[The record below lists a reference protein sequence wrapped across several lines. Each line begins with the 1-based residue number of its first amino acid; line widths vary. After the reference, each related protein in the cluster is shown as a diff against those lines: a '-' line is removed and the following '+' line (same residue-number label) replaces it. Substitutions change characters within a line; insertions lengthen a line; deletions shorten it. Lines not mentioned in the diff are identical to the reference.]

1 MKDRYIDIINSGK
14 YVPIFFQPWW
24 LDIVC
29 GADKWD
35 AIVVEKNGVVEGV
48 LPYHQKK
55 QASFT
60 KIGMPVLTPCLGYW
74 LYYPKDINYSNKISF
89 ENRVVKELLNQLP
102 NVSRIDQ
109 ILSPQHTNWL
119 ALKWSGFEQNSLVTY
134 RLTGLKEMDH
144 PIDHYHFKTRNIIRK
159 HQEDIDIVTT
169 DDASHLF
176 NSLKSTIEGKQGSLI
191 ASQEIFQQLYD
202 ASSQREM
209 GELYLAKA
217 KAGQVLASGFVVW
230 DEKCAY
236 YLFRARNKNVE
247 SSGALS
253 VMTDHIITQL
263 AGKVEAFD
271 FLGSNL
277 EEVEKFVRK
286 FGTRQMPMHFVWK
299 TNSKL
304 YGAIKRMSPL

>member
-1 MKDRYIDIINSGK
+1 MKDRYIDIVESGK

-29 GADKWD
+29 GPEKWD
-35 AIVVEKNGVVEGV
+35 AVVVEKNGVVEGV
-48 LPYHQKK
+48 LPFHQKK
-55 QASFT
+55 QANFT
-60 KIGMPVLTPCLGYW
+60 KIGMPVLTPFLGYW

-102 NVSRIDQ
+102 NVSHIDQ

-119 ALKWSGFEQNSLVTY
+119 PLKWSGYEQNSLVTY
-134 RLTGLKEMDH
+134 QLTGLKEMTN

-159 HQEDIDIVTT
+159 HQEEIKVVSC

-176 NSLKSTIEGKQGSLI
+176 NSLKSTIEEKSGTLL
-191 ASQEIFQQLYD
+191 ASREIFQQLYE
-202 ASSQREM
+202 ASSQIEM
-209 GELYLAKA
+209 GALYLAQDKNN
-217 KAGQVLASGFVVW
+217 QVLASGFVVW
-230 DEKCAY
+230 DARCAY

-253 VMTDHIITQL
+253 VLTHHIIEQL
-263 AGKVEAFD
+263 VGKVEAFD

-286 FGTRQMPMHFVWK
+286 FGTRQLPMHFVWK

-304 YGAIKRMSPL
+304 YGALKKIKS

>member
-1 MKDRYIDIINSGK
+1 MKDRYIDIINSGL

-29 GADKWD
+29 GADNWNV
-35 AIVVEKNGVVEGV
+35 IVVEKNGVVEGV

-55 QASFT
+55 QANFT
-60 KIGMPVLTPCLGYW
+60 KIGMPVLTPFLGYW
-74 LYYPKDINYSNKISF
+74 LYYPNAINYPNKISF

-119 ALKWSGFEQNSLVTY
+119 PLKWSGFEQTGLVTY
-134 RLTGLKEMDH
+134 QLTGLKAMKN
-144 PIDHYHFKTRNIIRK
+144 PIEHYHFKTRNIIRK
-159 HQEDIDIVTT
+159 HQDEMEVIATT
-169 DDASHLF
+169 DAGHLF
-176 NSLKSTIEGKQGSLI
+176 NSLKSTIEEKQGTLI
-191 ASQEIFQQLYD
+191 ASQDIFQQLYD

-209 GELYLAKA
+209 GMLYLARNKNQ
-217 KAGQVLASGFVVW
+217 QVLASGFVVW
-230 DEKCAY
+230 DKERAY

-253 VMTDHIITQL
+253 VLTHHIIQQL
-263 AGKVEAFD
+263 VGKVDAFD

-286 FGTRQMPMHFVWK
+286 FGTTQYPMHFVWK

-304 YGAIKRMSPL
+304 YEVLKKIT

>member
-1 MKDRYIDIINSGK
+1 MKDRYIHIINAGM

-29 GADKWD
+29 GPEKWD
-35 AIVVEKNGVVEGV
+35 AVVIEKNGVVEGV

-55 QASFT
+55 QANFT
-60 KIGMPVLTPCLGYW
+60 KIGMPVLTPFLGYW

-89 ENRVVKELLNQLP
+89 ENRVVKELLHQLP

-119 ALKWSGFEQNSLVTY
+119 PLKWNGFEQNSLVTY
-134 RLTGLKEMDH
+134 QLTGLRKMKN
-144 PIDHYHFKTRNIIRK
+144 PIDYYHFKTRNIIRK
-159 HQEDIDIVTT
+159 HEKEIQISTCS
-169 DDASHLF
+169 DAGHLF
-176 NSLKSTIEGKQGSLI
+176 DSLKSTIEEKKGSLI
-191 ASQEIFQQLYD
+191 ASQEIFQQLYE
-202 ASSQREM
+202 SSHQRGM
-209 GELYLAKA
+209 GELYLAKN
-217 KAGQVLASGFVVW
+217 KNGQVLASGFVVW
-230 DEKCAY
+230 DQQTAY
-236 YLFRARNKNVE
+236 YLFRARNKKVE

-253 VMTDHIITQL
+253 VMTNHIIEQL
-263 AGKVEAFD
+263 VGKVDAFD

-286 FGTRQMPMHFVWK
+286 FGTRQYPMHFVWK

-304 YGAIKRMSPL
+304 YEALKKVRG